1 MATDGLPRLRL
12 VSLAEVDDLAKLNE
26 PVEPLARD
34 QAMEIINDIKVR
46 LIEWMV
52 ALPARLH
59 TTGKCAQPAWTH
71 TQYKSGWT
79 ILLLCWPRHP
89 TSTLLGDGGCEEKV
103 PVWVLLLVLPSH

>member
-46 LIEWMV
+46 SLGWVV
-52 ALPARLH
+52 ALHPRLH
-59 TTGKCAQPAWTH
+59 TTGKCAQLGHGT
-71 TQYKSGWT
+71 SEWT
-79 ILLLCWPRHP
+79 ILFLL
-89 TSTLLGDGGCEEKV
+89 
-103 PVWVLLLVLPSH
+103 